1 MKAKTVGFPMIHNFA
16 GDDRD
21 FMPELFAFMDRY
33 EGVEFYLET
42 GYGERLG
49 YTAEDYLQASS
60 KVHFVSFEQAYKQDI
75 TMILKNPDLENLEM
89 LKDGSVLFTMLHY
102 STRPAVI
109 ELIKRKHIK
118 SFSMDSIVD
127 DSGLRMFVDYFGTA
141 YEACKVGVQVL
152 KETFD
157 DFYSEERGPIKALI
171 MGAGGVGQGAVKAL
185 EVLSDAEFLDKENVQ
200 GILTSV
206 ATRTITSH
214 RGLMQKLLSEID
226 LLIDATQRKDQ
237 TVQLIPNEDVAL
249 LPKHAVIVDITADRY
264 DFTMD
269 PPLRRV
275 IEGTVNGDP
284 AHYIIYPDD
293 ALYDELPDEIDSTHR
308 RVIVGCDAWP
318 GKDSQRSVRYY
329 FNLMKNYVGIL
340 LTKEPEEISEN
351 SDNLFERGLYRGTLK
366 HFENTRRKQGKE

>member
-1 MKAKTVGFPMIHNFA
+1 MIHNFA

-49 YTAEDYLQASS
+49 YTADDYLQASS

-185 EVLSDAEFLDKENVQ
+185 GGAQ
-200 GILTSV
+200 RRGI
-206 ATRTITSH
+206 
-214 RGLMQKLLSEID
+214 
-226 LLIDATQRKDQ
+226 
-237 TVQLIPNEDVAL
+237 
-249 LPKHAVIVDITADRY
+249 
-264 DFTMD
+264 
-269 PPLRRV
+269 
-275 IEGTVNGDP
+275 
-284 AHYIIYPDD
+284 
-293 ALYDELPDEIDSTHR
+293 
-308 RVIVGCDAWP
+308 P
-318 GKDSQRSVRYY
+318 G
-329 FNLMKNYVGIL
+329 
-340 LTKEPEEISEN
+340 
-351 SDNLFERGLYRGTLK
+351 
-366 HFENTRRKQGKE
+366 